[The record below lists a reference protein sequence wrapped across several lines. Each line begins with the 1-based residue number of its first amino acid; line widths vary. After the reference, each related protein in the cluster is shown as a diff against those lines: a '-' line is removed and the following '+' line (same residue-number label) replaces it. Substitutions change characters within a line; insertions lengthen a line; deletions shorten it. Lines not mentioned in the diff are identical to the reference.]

1 MAVFVADKIGI
12 EPHGADR
19 QNQPGAAGQPNGIY
33 RGQEQIAREI
43 TKNDLDKTSITPD
56 LQRKIETAAT
66 ACRPWRADKTCCQ
79 ISRWRE

>member
-33 RGQEQIAREI
+33 RGQEQE
-43 TKNDLDKTSITPD
+43 PD
-56 LQRKIETAAT
+56 
-66 ACRPWRADKTCCQ
+66 RASGTGK
-79 ISRWRE
+79 R